1 MAKRL
6 VVLSDLYG
14 SKKGLWI
21 TSYLG
26 YLQQYFDI
34 VYYDS
39 RELADMDLPPVHNVE
54 ELHHAFAESGMKR
67 AASQL
72 LSKEKEPSHY
82 LTFGG
87 GGSIAWQ
94 GALMGLPIER
104 LYAISPLCL
113 QKIGERPT
121 CRVTLVYGEY
131 HENRP
136 APLWFRH
143 MGLDPEVV
151 PKFGQELYSDEKI
164 IQKVCL
170 ALLEDITKG
179 DKGKHLKKQLSAF

>member
-1 MAKRL
+1 MARRL
-6 VVLSDLYG
+6 VVLSDLWG

-26 YLQQYFDI
+26 YLQQYYDI

-39 RELADMDLPPVHNVE
+39 RQLADMDLPPVHTTEDVY
-54 ELHHAFAESGMKR
+54 HAFAETGMKR
-67 AASQL
+67 AAARL
-72 LSKEKEPSHY
+72 LSQEKEPADY
-82 LTFGG
+82 LAFGG

-94 GALMGLPIER
+94 AALMGLPVQS

-113 QKIGERPT
+113 QKIGGSPE

-136 APLWFRH
+136 APLWFRQA
-143 MGLDPEVV
+143 GLKPEIIS
-151 PKFGQELYSDEKI
+151 KFGQELYSDEKI
-164 IQKVCL
+164 IQKVCKD
-170 ALLEDITKG
+170 LLREVIEDRN
-179 DKGKHLKKQLSAF
+179 GKPKKQLSAY